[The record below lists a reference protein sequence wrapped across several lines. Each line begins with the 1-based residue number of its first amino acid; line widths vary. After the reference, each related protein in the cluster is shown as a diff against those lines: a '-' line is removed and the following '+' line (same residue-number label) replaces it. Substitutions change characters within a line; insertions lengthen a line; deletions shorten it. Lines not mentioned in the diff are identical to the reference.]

1 MFVCSEMVENA
12 DAAQAMDLLQRF
24 NANVIV
30 NLFFGHYIYPSLM
43 NSFFFFCSHIL
54 FLFFLSKVLL
64 REGLKLKK
72 KVT

>member
-30 NLFFGHYIYPSLM
+30 NLFFWTLYLSKFDE
-43 NSFFFFCSHIL
+43 FFFFCSHIL

>member
-30 NLFFGHYIYPSLM
+30 NLFFWTLYLSKFDE
-43 NSFFFFCSHIL
+43 FFFF
-54 FLFFLSKVLL
+54 FLFSYLISLLS
-64 REGLKLKK
+64 
-72 KVT
+72 

>member
-30 NLFFGHYIYPSLM
+30 NLFFGHYIYPSLT
-43 NSFFFFCSHIL
+43 NFFFSVLISYFSSFLARCS
-54 FLFFLSKVLL
+54 
-64 REGLKLKK
+64 
-72 KVT
+72 

>member
-30 NLFFGHYIYPSLM
+30 NLFFWTLYLSKFDE
-43 NSFFFFCSHIL
+43 FFFFL
-54 FLFFLSKVLL
+54 FSYLISLLS
-64 REGLKLKK
+64 
-72 KVT
+72 

>member
-43 NSFFFFCSHIL
+43 NSFFFCSHIL